1 MRGGYTTSEMVAHR
15 NRCRVAH
22 IAVDDA
28 SLLQY
33 TVSAALPAR
42 FTEYLAIYG
51 PITIAIRARFEY
63 DSTTIRLQHATT
75 RYEVFRALAYEIVYE
90 NQW

>member
-15 NRCRVAH
+15 NRCRAAH

-42 FTEYLAIYG
+42 FTEYLAIY
-51 PITIAIRARFEY
+51 AYR
-63 DSTTIRLQHATT
+63 TIRYDT
-75 RYEVFRALAYEIVYE
+75 RCYFDVRSKADMNRL
-90 NQW
+90 NLPHGDDN